1 MSSSRVIQKELNL
14 VKKLIKNEIIEE
26 KTISD
31 LYKYI
36 FNSNGKKL
44 RAKLSLISSS
54 LNKRKNHKRLKLAAV
69 IELLHTATLIHDDVV
84 DESQTRRGVKSVNN
98 IWSNAHG
105 VLIGDYIYSKAFILM
120 VEIGETTILQELA
133 NATNDIS
140 KGELIQL
147 DALQNTRISLE
158 DLKAISYFKTGRLF
172 EASAKT
178 GAILAGG
185 DKSFVNNISKCAKY
199 LGILFQIKDDLLDY
213 SLNEKI
219 IGKPVFQDMKEGK
232 VTYPFYFAYKNGD
245 KKNKEKL
252 KSYLGKNK
260 FNINSAYKLIDQLGG
275 IIETEH
281 LAFEYLDKAKHS
293 ANSIKNKHIK
303 EEMLK
308 LIDSA
313 LYRKK

>member
-1 MSSSRVIQKELNL
+1 MNSSPVIQKELNL

-213 SLNEKI
+213 SLNETI

-260 FNINSAYKLIDQLGG
+260 FNINSAYKLIDRLGG

-281 LAFEYLDKAKHS
+281 LAFEYLDKAKQS

>member
-1 MSSSRVIQKELNL
+1 MNSSQVIQKELNL

-36 FNSNGKKL
+36 FNSNGKRL

-84 DESQTRRGVKSVNN
+84 DESQIRRGVKSVNN

-120 VEIGETTILQELA
+120 VEIGETAILQELA

-178 GAILAGG
+178 GATLADG

-232 VTYPFYFAYKNGD
+232 VTYPFYFAYNNSD

-275 IIETEH
+275 IKETEH
-281 LAFEYLDKAKHS
+281 LAFEYVDKAKQS

>member
-1 MSSSRVIQKELNL
+1 MSSSPVIQKELNL

-44 RAKLSLISSS
+44 RAKLCLISSS
-54 LNKRKNHKRLKLAAV
+54 LNKRKKHKRLKLAAV

-120 VEIGETTILQELA
+120 VEIGETAILQELA

-140 KGELIQL
+140 KGELLQL

-213 SLNEKI
+213 SLNETI

-281 LAFEYLDKAKHS
+281 LAFEYLDKAKQS

>member
-1 MSSSRVIQKELNL
+1 MLRSL
-14 VKKLIKNEIIEE
+14 VGSEMCIRD
-26 KTISD
+26 S
-31 LYKYI
+31 
-36 FNSNGKKL
+36 
-44 RAKLSLISSS
+44 
-54 LNKRKNHKRLKLAAV
+54 
-69 IELLHTATLIHDDVV
+69 
-84 DESQTRRGVKSVNN
+84 
-98 IWSNAHG
+98 
-105 VLIGDYIYSKAFILM
+105 
-120 VEIGETTILQELA
+120 
-133 NATNDIS
+133 
-140 KGELIQL
+140 
-147 DALQNTRISLE
+147 
-158 DLKAISYFKTGRLF
+158 
-172 EASAKT
+172 
-178 GAILAGG
+178 
-185 DKSFVNNISKCAKY
+185 NISKCAKY

-232 VTYPFYFAYKNGD
+232 VTYPFYFAYNNSD

-281 LAFEYLDKAKHS
+281 LAFEYVDKAKQS